1 MNRDY
6 LKQVTAT
13 IWRDL
18 CYWTREIRRLWG
30 PLLTV
35 ALMIYWRKEL
45 LEVDPYSDLAKMVW
59 KIVVMTIPILAWHMW
74 RSQIF
79 HYLNFGEWIRFALV
93 AVRRGLNLGQDDK
106 ENQVQEAEDQL
117 PEDLLRNSMQF
128 LGACL
133 VIGLVSIAGAVLI
146 GSLAIAILI
155 AFSMGL

>member
-1 MNRDY
+1 MMNRE
-6 LKQVTAT
+6 LLNRLPSA

-35 ALMIYWRKEL
+35 ALMVYWRKEL
-45 LEVDPYSDLAKMVW
+45 LEADPYSDLAKMVW

-79 HYLNFGEWIRFALV
+79 PYLNFGQWIRFALD
-93 AVRRGLNLGQDDK
+93 AVKRGLASKD
-106 ENQVQEAEDQL
+106 
-117 PEDLLRNSMQF
+117 SMEF
-128 LGACL
+128 AGACL
-133 VIGLVSIAGAVLI
+133 VVGLVSLAGAVLI

>member
-6 LKQVTAT
+6 LNKLASAL
-13 IWRDL
+13 WKDL

-45 LEVDPYSDLAKMVW
+45 LEADPYSDLAKMVW

-79 HYLNFGEWIRFALV
+79 PYLNFGQWIRFALV

-106 ENQVQEAEDQL
+106 ERHGQEDEAQS
-117 PEDLLRNSMQF
+117 PEDLLQNSMQF

-133 VIGLVSIAGAVLI
+133 VIGLVSLAGAVLI